1 MVIGASLQV
10 DVDDPLQ
17 SIASG
22 RSEEQQGGEA
32 GVMQQLLTQGADR
45 LGATQVVHVEAE
57 QAAVHKEPGI
67 RAAAEEAR
75 EEHKVEVVGLVG
87 AYFGLGSLARGEACY
102 DVAQG
107 SGVLLSGG
115 IGGDVLVNLGE
126 VYGLSARCIG
136 NRSLVKLALHHI

>member
-1 MVIGASLQV
+1 
-10 DVDDPLQ
+10 
-17 SIASG
+17 
-22 RSEEQQGGEA
+22 
-32 GVMQQLLTQGADR
+32 MQQLLAQGADR

-87 AYFGLGSLARGEACY
+87 TCFGLGSLARGEACY

-107 SGVLLSGG
+107 SGVLQSGG
-115 IGGDVLVNLGE
+115 ISNEIDIRQLG
-126 VYGLSARCIG
+126 L
-136 NRSLVKLALHHI
+136 KLKTDDEQQQK